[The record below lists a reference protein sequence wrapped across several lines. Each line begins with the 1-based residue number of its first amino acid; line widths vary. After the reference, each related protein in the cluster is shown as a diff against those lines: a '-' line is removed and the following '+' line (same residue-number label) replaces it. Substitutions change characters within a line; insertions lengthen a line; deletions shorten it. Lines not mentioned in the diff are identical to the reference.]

1 MRNVG
6 QGLRDRMAIDRD
18 LVALILAALTLLGAI
33 VFPRVLP
40 AARNG
45 PQCTDLAA
53 PLGGN
58 NRSVLAFVNDQRHS
72 LDMTLDL
79 EKQTIVVGEAL
90 RVRIAFSNGSSG
102 PMILHLNRE
111 SPILTAN
118 ASVQGITFEITRVG
132 DTATVPDQPRDYQPP
147 VTFTDTATLHLLGSR
162 ARCNQEYVISASDL
176 AALGIQ
182 VGDYRIRASYR
193 NNSPGDPRPIQP
205 VDATATPFPEYV
217 TSQGVWTGDAESNE
231 IRFSIVNPG

>member
-1 MRNVG
+1 MRNAG
-6 QGLRDRMAIDRD
+6 QGWRDRMALDRD
-18 LVALILAALTLLGAI
+18 TVALILAGLTLFGAL

-45 PQCTDLAA
+45 PQCIDLAA

-58 NRSVLAFVNDQRHS
+58 NRSVLAYINDQSHA
-72 LDMTLDL
+72 LDMILALDSP
-79 EKQTIVVGEAL
+79 TIVVGESLAV
-90 RVRIAFSNGSSG
+90 RVTFANGSSG

-118 ASVQGITFEITRVG
+118 AGVQGVTFEITRVG
-132 DTATVPDQPRDYQPP
+132 PESAVPDQPRDYQPP
-147 VTFTDTATLHLLGSR
+147 STFTDSATLHLLGSR
-162 ARCNQEYVISASDL
+162 ARCNQEYVISGPDL

-182 VGDYRIRASYR
+182 AGEYRIRAIYR
-193 NNSPGDPRPIQP
+193 NTASGVPIQRT
-205 VDATATPFPEYV
+205 DATATPFPEYV

-231 IRFSIVNPG
+231 IRFTIVNPG